1 MSSQTVLSLGRRNP
15 VIRVAVMVVAVVLV
29 AASLGIC
36 ADGDPSADAHAVP
49 AIDGN
54 IGPCSLEF
62 TVTDASNAPVYNARI
77 RVHIAYRF
85 LSAHKLD
92 LEVGTNV
99 DGKARISGLPEKVKE
114 TLQFKVSQ
122 ADRYGET
129 FWNPSEGCT
138 AKRAIVLKAEDKS
151 GP

>member
-1 MSSQTVLSLGRRNP
+1 M
-15 VIRVAVMVVAVVLV
+15 
-29 AASLGIC
+29 
-36 ADGDPSADAHAVP
+36 P

-54 IGPCSLEF
+54 IGPCSVEF

-99 DGKARISGLPEKVKE
+99 DGKARVNGLPEKVKE
-114 TLQFKVSQ
+114 ALHFKASQ
-122 ADRYGET
+122 ADRSGES
-129 FWNPSEGCT
+129 FYNPAEGCT

-151 GP
+151 GAALAAGPALASTRNLQPLHPTTCGRLAPEGVLAGHDR

>member
-1 MSSQTVLSLGRRNP
+1 MVSLGRRNS
-15 VIRVAVMVVAVVLV
+15 VIRVAVMVVS
-29 AASLGIC
+29 AALMGGSLGFC
-36 ADGDPSADAHAVP
+36 ADGGTTADAHAVP

-54 IGPCSLEF
+54 IGPCSVEF
-62 TVTDASNAPVYNARI
+62 TVTDATNAPVYDARI

-85 LSAHKLD
+85 LNAHKLD

-99 DGKARISGLPEKVKE
+99 DGKARVSGLPEKVKE
-114 TLQFKVSQ
+114 TLHFKASQ

-129 FWNPSEGCT
+129 FYNPAEGCT

-151 GP
+151 GQP